1 LSGVGLI
8 EFFLM
13 FIIINVCIVQY
24 ESLGWGGVGWGWGAN
39 PGTTWEAPQNG
50 IWAMWGWDAAIGV
63 EVVKP
68 REVMVPL
75 LQQLG

>member
-1 LSGVGLI
+1 ML
-8 EFFLM
+8 
-13 FIIINVCIVQY
+13 IIINVCSVQY
-24 ESLGWGGVGWGWGAN
+24 ESLGWGGEPSLGPHGKLPKN
-39 PGTTWEAPQNG
+39 E

-68 REVMVPL
+68 REVMMPS